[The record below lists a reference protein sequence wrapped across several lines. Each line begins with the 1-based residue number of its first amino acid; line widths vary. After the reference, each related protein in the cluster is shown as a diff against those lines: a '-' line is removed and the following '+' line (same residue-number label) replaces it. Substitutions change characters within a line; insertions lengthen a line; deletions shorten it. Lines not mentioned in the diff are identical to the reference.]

1 MSVVFGVLCAVVG
14 AIAIEHTRVEVGDG
28 QLLPDATVVIGDDGR
43 ISAVGG
49 AVDLPV
55 GARLVDGRGKTLT
68 PGLIETRSQL
78 GLVEVVG
85 EESSADHASGDDPVT
100 PGFRAADGF
109 QPLSP
114 RIPIE
119 REEGVTSV
127 VSSPTTGL
135 LAGTGV
141 WIDLSGDLGAAP
153 DPARPVAMFGSVAET
168 AVQSLGRSRGTLW
181 LRLREVFDD
190 VRRYRAAGREYERNA
205 LRHLSLSR
213 VHLEA
218 MLPVVAG
225 KLPLVLEA
233 HRASDLLAAL
243 RFAESEGVRLVLA
256 GGAEAHLVARELAAA
271 RVPVLLRPSTQEP
284 WSFDALRVQDDTAAQ
299 LEAAGVHLVL
309 TAGGGWEQSARR
321 LRQEAGIA
329 VARGLPREAALR
341 AITSR
346 AAEAF
351 GKGREVG
358 TISVGK
364 RANLVLWS
372 GDPLELSTVAERV
385 FIDGR
390 ELPQQNRQLE
400 LARRYLQRTE

>member
-1 MSVVFGVLCAVVG
+1 MNVVVSVLCTLVG
-14 AIAIEHTRVEVGDG
+14 TIAIEHVRVEVGDG
-28 QLLPDATVVIGDDGR
+28 QVLPDATVILDDGGR
-43 ISAVGG
+43 IVAVGPTVVPP
-49 AVDLPV
+49 AD
-55 GARLVDGRGKTLT
+55 AKLVDGRGKTLT

-85 EESSADHASGDDPVT
+85 EESSADHASGDDPIT
-100 PGFRAADGF
+100 PGFRAVDGF
-109 QPLSP
+109 HPLSM
-114 RIPIE
+114 RIPVE
-119 REEGVTSV
+119 REEGITSV

-135 LAGTGV
+135 LAGTGAWV
-141 WIDLSGDLGAAP
+141 DLSGDLAAAP
-153 DPARPVAMFGSVAET
+153 DPTRPVAMFGSVAEP
-168 AVQSLGRSRGTLW
+168 AVQTLGRSRGLLW

-190 VRRYRAAGREYERNA
+190 VRRYRAARGAYDRNA
-205 LRHLSLSR
+205 LHPLRLPR

-218 MLPVVAG
+218 MIPVVAG

-243 RFAESEGVRLVLA
+243 RFAKTEGVRLVLA

-271 RVPVLLRPSTQEP
+271 QVPVLLRPSAQEP
-284 WSFDALRVQDDTAAQ
+284 WSFDALRVRDDSAAQ

-329 VARGLPREAALR
+329 VAHGLPREAALR

-346 AAEAF
+346 AAAAF
-351 GKGREVG
+351 GKGDELG
-358 TISVGK
+358 TVTVGK

-390 ELPQQNRQLE
+390 ELPQQNRQLD
-400 LARRYLQRTE
+400 LARRYLQRPE